1 MEIYR
6 PKDGIYRSVN
16 DSGDTREYVLRRPWG
31 CFPFL
36 TSCKEW
42 VRPTPIKDF
51 QTVSEDKPCFDV
63 KLLQEGDGWI
73 EQRKPHKSKHI

>member
-6 PKDGIYRSVN
+6 PKGGIYRCVN
-16 DSGDTREYVLRRPWG
+16 DPGDTREYVLRRPLD
-31 CFPFL
+31 CFPLL

-51 QTVSEDKPCFDV
+51 QPV
-63 KLLQEGDGWI
+63 
-73 EQRKPHKSKHI
+73 